1 MSARADAYS
10 LGIRSGYH
18 PSADMPLSRSL
29 PGAEAPF
36 GLTVPPARLVPP
48 SWFLTTMTVY
58 SAQEVAG
65 LLHPAT
71 DRGFA
76 AFPDARGPIPSA
88 PRGSGHRSPGSF
100 PATRFTPSEDFPR
113 RQPYRIT
120 AAVALLPLPSLPAPG
135 TWPKPPSSCGAR
147 VAEAARV

>member
-10 LGIRSGYH
+10 LGIRSGCR
-18 PSADMPLSRSL
+18 PSADVPLSRPL

-36 GLTVPPARLVPP
+36 GPTVPPAGLVPP
-48 SWFLTTMTVY
+48 SWFLTTMTAY

-76 AFPDARGPIPSA
+76 AFHDAQGPVPSA
-88 PRGSGHRSPGSF
+88 PRGSGHRSPESI

-120 AAVALLPLPSLPAPG
+120 AAVALLPLPSLPVPG
-135 TWPKPPSSCGAR
+135 AWPKPRPGFGAR

>member
-1 MSARADAYS
+1 MSARADASS

-18 PSADMPLSRSL
+18 PSADMPLSHPL

-36 GLTVPPARLVPP
+36 GPTVPSAGLVPP

-58 SAQEVAG
+58 STQEVAG

-76 AFPDARGPIPSA
+76 AFPDDRRPIPSA
-88 PRGSGHRSPGSF
+88 PRGSGHGSPESI

-120 AAVALLPLPSLPAPG
+120 AAVALMPLPSLTAPG
-135 TWPKPPSSCGAR
+135 TWPKPLSGFGAR
-147 VAEAARV
+147 LAEAARV